1 MIPNIKALSDQKFVE
16 SAFSICRKVLGVSPK
31 LTADQFLQQLK
42 WVEKKVEFVAEMC
55 ESVQKWDQANRKKGG
70 KDKASN

>member
-16 SAFSICRKVLGVSPK
+16 SAFSICRKVLNVSPK

-42 WVEKKVEFVAEMC
+42 WVEKKVEFVAELC

-70 KDKASN
+70 KDKGSN